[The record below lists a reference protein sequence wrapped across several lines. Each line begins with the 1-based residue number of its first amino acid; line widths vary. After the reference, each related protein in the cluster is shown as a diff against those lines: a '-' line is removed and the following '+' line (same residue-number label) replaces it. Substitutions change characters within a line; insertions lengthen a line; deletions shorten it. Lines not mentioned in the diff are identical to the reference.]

1 MKLSYFILFNLLFLS
16 VSSSIQKFE
25 LIEAPLQF
33 ISSYGFLPGGTFN
46 ITGQLTFFNVDQS
59 LLLNRTMSHLLI
71 CDETV
76 VNISPPSSSTSSRS
90 SAQREQESQT
100 KWRYCTGGAY
110 NDLELCDS
118 IPFIH
123 NQTSNDD
130 ISSMVTKYTE
140 KISSIGQRNYQHVAY
155 FFVTNCEIWG
165 THLGGTRDRQACGPE
180 SQEKNSNN
188 DNDNDNTKA
197 SSTSTQSSSS
207 MNKTT
212 GGISYPCQ
220 HMEPSRITLDIEINY
235 KNPNGYL
242 SFTEI
247 PFVSVYLAFVPLWFI
262 LTILWEYNIWKYAR
276 RSHVVTLQK
285 KMALVPVLR
294 LVAVSVTMIL
304 WMQRD
309 QNGGDNNL
317 LLVVLILVQV
327 VYKCILAEVMLLIS
341 KGWQITRSDL
351 HIQEERNI
359 RALLML
365 YSFAWA
371 LYYLSSTTLR
381 PTNGTH
387 SEEGLSPDG
396 RNMKVAFVG
405 LIVLT
410 IMFLVILYSVWYS
423 VSMQLNV
430 LSYQINLIRAYNIN
444 PRTTP
449 VWIKFQMLKLF
460 RQAFAI
466 YLMLNA
472 IADIMMANSRSIP
485 WAPAL
490 ADEILEFIVC
500 AVIGFTFRARNFSP
514 YFERI
519 RRASLDPAAQ
529 NNGNGNGNDT
539 NDNPEQLRLDNG
551 MREWTHGMPLPSAP
565 PHMFHPSRSNI
576 VIMENP
582 NGRRESLGST
592 NVNGVSTPTSPGSF
606 FIKSV
611 NQPVNEIEMGSMSD
625 VGGNAVEMGG
635 NGITRSVVAADDGN
649 MTMNSEEE
657 NN

>member
-1 MKLSYFILFNLLFLS
+1 
-16 VSSSIQKFE
+16 
-25 LIEAPLQF
+25 
-33 ISSYGFLPGGTFN
+33 
-46 ITGQLTFFNVDQS
+46 
-59 LLLNRTMSHLLI
+59 
-71 CDETV
+71 
-76 VNISPPSSSTSSRS
+76 
-90 SAQREQESQT
+90 
-100 KWRYCTGGAY
+100 
-110 NDLELCDS
+110 
-118 IPFIH
+118 
-123 NQTSNDD
+123 
-130 ISSMVTKYTE
+130 
-140 KISSIGQRNYQHVAY
+140 
-155 FFVTNCEIWG
+155 
-165 THLGGTRDRQACGPE
+165 
-180 SQEKNSNN
+180 
-188 DNDNDNTKA
+188 
-197 SSTSTQSSSS
+197 
-207 MNKTT
+207 
-212 GGISYPCQ
+212 
-220 HMEPSRITLDIEINY
+220 MEPSRITLDIEINY

-449 VWIKFQMLKLF
+449 VW
-460 RQAFAI
+460 
-466 YLMLNA
+466 
-472 IADIMMANSRSIP
+472 
-485 WAPAL
+485 
-490 ADEILEFIVC
+490 
-500 AVIGFTFRARNFSP
+500 
-514 YFERI
+514 
-519 RRASLDPAAQ
+519 
-529 NNGNGNGNDT
+529 
-539 NDNPEQLRLDNG
+539 
-551 MREWTHGMPLPSAP
+551 
-565 PHMFHPSRSNI
+565 
-576 VIMENP
+576 
-582 NGRRESLGST
+582 
-592 NVNGVSTPTSPGSF
+592 
-606 FIKSV
+606 
-611 NQPVNEIEMGSMSD
+611 
-625 VGGNAVEMGG
+625 
-635 NGITRSVVAADDGN
+635 
-649 MTMNSEEE
+649 
-657 NN
+657 